1 MTRSMRLSRLAYA
14 LSVAVLIGGSI
25 VFAQFQDQFVPQSYA
40 DHIWTAIGVTYVMIS
55 SARLADAGFR
65 FWRSFILIAI
75 IVFVA
80 LPTAAI
86 FAYLHFVGL
95 PMDPAA
101 LELMTITLGRGTI
114 VLLGAISLFCLAFP
128 TAPAV
133 AGSGRGRDDDD
144 ILNWKPPGSGP
155 IQGNQE
161 PRT

>member
-25 VFAQFQDQFVPQSYA
+25 VFAQFQDQLVPQSYA
-40 DHIWTAIGVTYVMIS
+40 NHIGTAIGVTCVIIS

-65 FWRSFILIAI
+65 YWRSFILITI
-75 IVFVA
+75 A
-80 LPTAAI
+80 LLAPPFAAFI
-86 FAYLHFVGL
+86 AYIHFVGPPL
-95 PMDPAA
+95 DQAA
-101 LELMTITLGRGTI
+101 LEVMTIALGRGAI
-114 VLLGAISLFCLAFP
+114 VLWSAIFLFCLAFP

-144 ILNWKPPGSGP
+144 ILKWKPPGSGP